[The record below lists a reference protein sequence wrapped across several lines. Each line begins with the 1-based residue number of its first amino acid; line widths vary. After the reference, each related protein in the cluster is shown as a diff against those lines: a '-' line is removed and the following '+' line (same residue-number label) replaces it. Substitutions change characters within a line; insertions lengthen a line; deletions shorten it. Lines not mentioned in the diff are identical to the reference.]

1 MNIGIDLGTTN
12 TVVGWMNLFGNIEFL
27 EFDENQITLPSCI
40 YYDRGNIIVGRNA
53 IKMSEDNPSA
63 FICNSKIFMDDRSKC
78 WTIEGRRFK
87 AEDVAFEI
95 LKTVRKTL
103 KERFPDEKIFNAVI
117 TVPAKFGEDQIKRT
131 VSALKRAGIGLI
143 EVLKEPVAA
152 VLAYNDDIFKVND
165 RVYVVDFG
173 GGTIDVAVIELSG
186 NGCVTD
192 FNVLSA
198 DGNRHLG
205 GSDLDNVLSQII
217 FEQFKECSGQNISDE
232 ETTWG
237 ISRKQIRR
245 KIQKAAQAA
254 KKSLYYKNTSANEEI
269 IISEPEACSIC
280 EKKDICENSNG
291 FSISV
296 SYDDYLTAA
305 DDIYDKVKEL
315 IVNKRVMTSDIQ
327 HVIFAGGMC
336 TDPYMRQ
343 FIESSFPESNIIYAS
358 DTNTD
363 EKYLT
368 VIARGAAIKACD
380 ENIRI
385 VNKLL
390 NSLGIICVDSNG
402 RHYMDP
408 IISEGTDIDRH
419 FESRHVYTNNGRF
432 DTEMTFEIYEYNGD
446 PNDFNNLEYRKIG
459 SFTFNDITPMDIGKQ
474 RIETVFS
481 FDSRG
486 ILSVMAVDLND
497 NKRNIEVFFQI

>member
-27 EFDENQITLPSCI
+27 EFEKNDIILPSCI

-53 IKMSEDNPSA
+53 IKMSEENPSA
-63 FICNSKIFMDDRSKC
+63 FISDSKTFMDDRSKC

-103 KERFPDEKIFNAVI
+103 KERFPDEKTFNAVI
-117 TVPAKFGEDQIKRT
+117 TVPAKFGEDQVKRT

-143 EVLKEPVAA
+143 EVIKEPVAA

-173 GGTIDVAVIELSG
+173 GGTIDVALIELGG

-205 GSDLDNVLSQII
+205 GSDLDNVISRIV
-217 FEQFKECSGQNISDE
+217 FEQFKECSGQDISDE
-232 ETTWG
+232 EITWG
-237 ISRKQIRR
+237 TSRKQVRC
-245 KIQKAAQAA
+245 KIQKAAQDA
-254 KKSLYYKNTSANEEI
+254 KKTLYYKNTSANEEI
-269 IISEPEACSIC
+269 LISESSACSIC
-280 EKKDICENSNG
+280 EKTDICEKSNE
-291 FSISV
+291 FCFSV

-305 DDIYDKVKEL
+305 DDIYDKIKEL
-315 IVNKRVMTSDIQ
+315 IVNPKIMVYDIQ

-336 TDPYMRQ
+336 TDPYLKQ
-343 FIESSFPESNIIYAS
+343 FIESSFPESNIIYVS
-358 DTNTD
+358 DTNKE

-380 ENIRI
+380 ENIHI

-390 NSLGIICVDSNG
+390 NSLGIICVDPYG
-402 RHYMDP
+402 RQYMNP
-408 IISEGTDIDRH
+408 IIPEGTDIDIN
-419 FESRHVYTNNGRF
+419 FEASHIYTNNGRF

-446 PNDFNNLEYRKIG
+446 PDDFNNLEYRKIG
-459 SFTFNDITPMDIGKQ
+459 SFAFNDITPMDIGKQ

-481 FDSRG
+481 FDSGG
-486 ILSVMAVDLND
+486 ILSVRAVDLND
-497 NKRNIEVFFQI
+497 NKRNIEVFFEI